1 MSTIEY
7 CSHLN
12 CKRKLKITAF
22 PCRCGKKFCDKHR
35 VAEDHKCTFD
45 FKEDFKKVLNKTMG
59 APLTGDKLGGH
70 HI

>member
-7 CSHLN
+7 CSHPN

-22 PCRCGKKFCDKHR
+22 PCRCGKKYCDKHR
-35 VAEDHKCTFD
+35 VAEDHECTFN
-45 FKEDFKKVLNKTMG
+45 FKEDFKKVLNKTMSQ
-59 APLTGDKLGGH
+59 PITGDKFNGN

>member
-1 MSTIEY
+1 MSTVEL

-12 CKRKLKITAF
+12 CKRKLKITSF

-45 FKEDFKKVLNKTMG
+45 FKEDYKKNLKKYLGEPV
-59 APLTGDKLGGH
+59 TGDKLNGH